1 MLNVPRSYWT
11 SRFTAD
17 SGTAVTRNIRRRPRN
32 ARPRAPIA
40 SNDSTDLI
48 SSVSTPPA
56 ITNSMAGRVE
66 EPDRVGPRRRMLD
79 TVVATALHPDQDEA
93 VLGDALGVVRQELVE
108 TETIADSA
116 HAESVAEG

>member
-1 MLNVPRSYWT
+1 
-11 SRFTAD
+11 
-17 SGTAVTRNIRRRPRN
+17 
-32 ARPRAPIA
+32 
-40 SNDSTDLI
+40 
-48 SSVSTPPA
+48 
-56 ITNSMAGRVE
+56 MAGRVE